1 MTIGSRALFRCSCPG
16 RFVASSLL
24 AGALFCALACGS
36 TQSEPAQAPSDQSAS
51 PQQGIVN
58 RSAEALTKL
67 RQGPQGAAFEAYLSH
82 ARGVMVFPRVVKAS
96 LLVGGEGGNGVLVI
110 KRPDGSWS
118 EPAFYSLGAP
128 SIGLQIGY
136 QEATVVLFVMD
147 DDTLRRVADA
157 SIELGSKSGV
167 TMGRADQDD
176 STEGRVFTKKIYQ
189 LVEAQGAFA
198 GISLDGYVIT
208 PRDKHNVAY
217 YGPTAA
223 PWAILRGQVPH
234 QAGADVLTRALT
246 VHSASSPTSG

>member
-1 MTIGSRALFRCSCPG
+1 MTIVTRSLFRRSRPG

-24 AGALFCALACGS
+24 AGSLFCAFACGS
-36 TQSEPAQAPSDQSAS
+36 TQSEPAQTPSDQSAS

-58 RSAEALTKL
+58 RSANALMTL
-67 RQGPQGAAFEAYLSH
+67 RNGSHTAAFDAYLSR

-96 LLVGGEGGNGVLVI
+96 LLVGGEGGNGVLVM

-118 EPAFYSLGAP
+118 DPAFYSLGAP

-136 QEATVVLFVMD
+136 QEATMVLFIVD
-147 DDTLRRVADA
+147 DDTLTRLADA

-167 TMGRADQDD
+167 TMGRADEDD

-208 PRDKHNVAY
+208 PRNKHNVAY

-234 QAGADVLTRALT
+234 QAGADVLSRVLAERS
-246 VHSASSPTSG
+246 VSSPAPG